1 MPRKIGTSVC
11 TRARTLD
18 VSATTNLGADLLCV
32 FSSKTLVRIIFLHV
46 STGVCCLG
54 IPCTTVL
61 RLPLLEGGIWLV
73 LLLVRHLIASVS
85 GTEKPMISDKLAV
98 FCMVRVYLLVRVV
111 RDATRVYSRRRLI
124 YDGGYRERGGPEINY
139 KLALKAVMINY
150 EALFVAVVYGG
161 SIVVL
166 AYMWHVAERDWQP
179 EDFTFKNCVWLVIFQ
194 LAACDYAGL
203 APKSDIGVLMGV
215 VVVVW
220 GLVIISMLVNVI
232 FNTVVLSSY
241 EGWAI
246 DWLDQ
251 YELCEKRREASAQ
264 VLKTWW
270 QYKMSKK
277 GGSGASTSRMDE
289 ASYIINLVQQYKYL
303 REVTYQVGTNS
314 GERAS
319 DPVAESQA
327 KMKSDLQLLI
337 AKMHSPS
344 DVDSGEAQVQGS
356 SISMGDRT
364 AALGQR
370 VEALESALEVILAQT
385 KEVFTKTMGRAP
397 PEPPSED

>member
-1 MPRKIGTSVC
+1 MK
-11 TRARTLD
+11 
-18 VSATTNLGADLLCV
+18 
-32 FSSKTLVRIIFLHV
+32 K
-46 STGVCCLG
+46 
-54 IPCTTVL
+54 
-61 RLPLLEGGIWLV
+61 
-73 LLLVRHLIASVS
+73 
-85 GTEKPMISDKLAV
+85 
-98 FCMVRVYLLVRVV
+98 Y
-111 RDATRVYSRRRLI
+111 DAN
-124 YDGGYRERGGPEINY
+124 E
-139 KLALKAVMINY
+139 
-150 EALFVAVVYGG
+150 
-161 SIVVL
+161 
-166 AYMWHVAERDWQP
+166 
-179 EDFTFKNCVWLVIFQ
+179 
-194 LAACDYAGL
+194 GL